1 MKRVVADASAL
12 AAVIFGEATAVELS
26 DQLHGA
32 AVFAPTLL
40 RYELQSVAR
49 KKCLKYPDRTRETLE
64 ALDRALDARAG
75 ITWMDPNPVDVVLIA
90 KATGLSTYD
99 ASYLWLA
106 GYLEADLVT
115 RDGALSSALD
125 PFASSGSAPLPPGPS
140 RRRRA

>member
-12 AAVIFGEATAVELS
+12 AGVIFNEAGATEII
-26 DQLHGA
+26 DQLDGA

-49 KKCLKYPDRTRETLE
+49 KKCLKYPDRTRETLD

-90 KATGLSTYD
+90 TATGLSTYD

-115 RDGALSSALD
+115 RDGALSAALD
-125 PFASSGSAPLPPGPS
+125 PFASSSPAPLAPAPA
-140 RRRRA
+140 RRRRT

>member
-12 AAVIFGEATAVELS
+12 AALIFAEDSAAQIS

-49 KKCLKYPDRTRETLE
+49 KKCLKYPDRTQETLD
-64 ALDRALDARAG
+64 ALARAVDARAG
-75 ITWMDPNPVDVVLIA
+75 ITWMDPDSVDVVLIA

-115 RDGALSSALD
+115 RDGALSAALD
-125 PFASSGSAPLPPGPS
+125 PFAG
-140 RRRRA
+140 

>member
-1 MKRVVADASAL
+1 MTRVVADASAL
-12 AAVIFGEATAVELS
+12 AAVIFGEARGAEIS

-49 KKCLKYPDRTRETLE
+49 KKCLKHPDRARETLE

-115 RDGALSSALD
+115 RDGALSAALD
-125 PFASSGSAPLPPGPS
+125 PFAG
-140 RRRRA
+140 